1 MADPTTCTE
10 FASMGVAILMTGI
23 AVAGRALIDSVDMTT
38 RASHR
43 GVFSGQFEGGQVVVE
58 GGWFPGG
65 GCVAGSAACTV
76 PTSMGV
82 AILMTG
88 IAVVWSALVEAVDMA
103 TRASHRGVFTGQF
116 EGGQVVIEGGWF
128 PTVYG
133 MAGTT
138 SRAKVAVV
146 IVVLLVAGIAVA
158 GSAMV
163 DMVDM
168 ATRTGGCGV
177 FACQFE
183 KG

>member
-1 MADPTTCTE
+1 MA
-10 FASMGVAILMTGI
+10 
-23 AVAGRALIDSVDMTT
+23 T
-38 RASHR
+38 RTSHC
-43 GVFSGQFEGGQVVVE
+43 GVFTGQFEGGQVVVE

-65 GCVAGSAACTV
+65 GCVAGSAACTI

-82 AILMTG
+82 DNFMTG
-88 IAVVWSALVEAVDMA
+88 IAVAGCPLVEAVDMA

-116 EGGQVVIEGGWF
+116 EGGQVVIKGGWF
-128 PTVYG
+128 PTVDG

-138 SRAKVAVV
+138 SRAKVAFV
-146 IVVLLVAGIAVA
+146 IVVPLVAGIAVA

-168 ATRTGGCGV
+168 ATRTVSCGV

-183 KG
+183 NG